1 MSEQSKSAFKVF
13 LRPVNKML
21 HNFRLRLAHTEAL
34 PQLAILGILSGFAT
48 GLVAVVFRLGME
60 WPLQLTLPGSDS
72 EGFESLPLQ
81 TRMLLPLVGALL
93 IGIIFHFNSKQ
104 VRDGG
109 VGHVIERYHRHQ
121 AHLPL
126 KNAVLQFVGS
136 IIAVISGYSVG
147 REGPAVHLGAAS
159 SSFLGQA
166 FKLPNNSL
174 RILVGCGVASAIA
187 ASFNTPLA
195 GVIFAMEVVL
205 MEYTVAG
212 FIPIILAA
220 VCGAV
225 TSRICFGDSPAF
237 DIPALNML
245 SLLELPFLA
254 LCGVIVG
261 LAGTIM
267 ILMHRYLA
275 QLSNVS
281 VSIRIIFASL
291 LMSGA
296 AALVPQVMGIG
307 YDTLEQA
314 LLGNLEFTLLATI
327 VIAKLLVSTTVIAL
341 GIPGGS
347 IGPTL
352 VIGACLGGCLGVIG
366 SSMVPPGQAAD
377 SGFYAVVCMGAMMAC
392 VLNAPLAAL
401 IVLLELTYNPNIL
414 MPGMLVIVVSCITT
428 RVVSRAP
435 GLFLMGLD
443 IRQYSSPVSQALNR
457 EGVTSVMTQN
467 YVRHTRYLAIGEA
480 EQLLHTRP
488 EWLLIEDPDNDKHIL
503 RAVDLSRYLLS
514 LDQEQTDSGSA
525 LASEPESESGQ
536 IIDLLQIPAERW
548 QLFPIHRQ
556 ATLYE
561 AMALIR
567 QKNAY
572 ALYVEQA
579 APYLISE
586 VAGIITQERID
597 NFYR

>member
-1 MSEQSKSAFKVF
+1 MNKQFKTAAHT
-13 LRPVNKML
+13 LLQPINKML
-21 HNFRLRLAHTEAL
+21 HNFRLKLAHTEAL
-34 PQLAILGILSGFAT
+34 PQLALLGILSGFAT

-60 WPLQLTLPGSDS
+60 GPLQLMLPGNNS
-72 EGFESLPLQ
+72 EGFEGLSLQ
-81 TRMLLPLVGALL
+81 ARMLLPLLGALL
-93 IGIIFHFNSKQ
+93 IGIIFHFNSSQ
-104 VRDGG
+104 SREGG
-109 VGHVIERYHRHQ
+109 VSHVIERYHRHQ

-126 KNAVLQFVGS
+126 RNAVLQFFGS

-147 REGPAVHLGAAS
+147 REGPVVHLGAAS
-159 SSFLGQA
+159 SSLLGQT

-237 DIPALNML
+237 DIPALHMV

-254 LCGVIVG
+254 LCGLVVG
-261 LAGTIM
+261 LSGALM
-267 ILMHRYLA
+267 LLMHRYVA
-275 QLSNVS
+275 RFSKTPVA
-281 VSIRIIFASL
+281 IRIIYAGL
-291 LMSGA
+291 LMSA
-296 AALVPQVMGIG
+296 AGALVPEVMGIG

-314 LLGNLEFTLLATI
+314 LLGNLGFTLLATI

-352 VIGACLGGCLGVIG
+352 VIGACLGGCLGIVG
-366 SSMVPPGQAAD
+366 SSFAPGLSAD
-377 SGFYAVVCMGAMMAC
+377 SGFYAVLCMGAMMAG

-414 MPGMLVIVVSCITT
+414 LPGMLVIVISCITT
-428 RVVSRAP
+428 RMVSREP
-435 GLFLMGLD
+435 GLFMVGRD
-443 IRQYSSPVSQALNR
+443 IQSYSSPVSQALSR

-467 YVRHTRYLAIGEA
+467 FVRNSRYITVDDA
-480 EQLLHTRP
+480 EHLLKEHP
-488 EWLLIEDPDNDKHIL
+488 EWLLIEDPESDKHIL
-503 RAVDLSRYLLS
+503 RAADLSRYLLS
-514 LDQEQTDSGSA
+514 TDQDISG
-525 LASEPESESGQ
+525 PESELETEK
-536 IIDLLQIPAERW
+536 IIDLYEIPAERW
-548 QLFPIHRQ
+548 QIYPIHQQ
-556 ATLYE
+556 ASLYE
-561 AMALIR
+561 AMTLMR
-567 QKNAY
+567 QQNAY
-572 ALYVEQA
+572 AVYVTQT
-579 APYLISE
+579 APHLTDE
-586 VAGIITQERID
+586 VAGIITQKRID
-597 NFYR
+597 HFYK